1 MGHTSEAVQ
10 AVRDMV
16 KYQATMGQTGSPV
29 HMSVGPAGSM
39 DKLGPPGRGPAA
51 TVESTERGRG
61 KTGSKS
67 TSLQVSIMPNS
78 SNNEPYRIDPAQRI
92 TRLPPYLFGRIN
104 ALKHTMRQQ
113 GADIIDLGMG
123 NPADP
128 APQIVIDKLCEAA
141 RDPRNH
147 RYSASKGITNLR
159 KEMAKKYA
167 RKWGVELD
175 PDTEVLA
182 CIGSKEGFSHLCLA
196 MLGTG
201 DTAIVPDPAFPIH
214 CYGVVL
220 AGANVITVPLGND
233 QKFLDTIAMV
243 CEHLF
248 PKPKLL
254 ILNYPHNPTAM
265 TVDPGFFEPVVD
277 LAKHFKFQVIH
288 DFAYGET
295 VFDGYQAPSFL
306 SAKGAKDVGV
316 EFTTMSKPYNM
327 AGFRIGFVAGN
338 KQMIDYLATI
348 KGYYDYG
355 IFQAVQIAGIIA
367 MRHCEKDIAAQN
379 LKYQSRRDVVCDGLQ
394 RIGWQV
400 EKPRASMFVWA
411 RVADEH
417 LNGKGT
423 IDYAMDLMEHAEVA
437 IAPGRAFG
445 ENGEG
450 YMRIALV
457 ENEQRLR
464 QAVRNISRYSQQRP
478 IRKAKAAR

>member
-1 MGHTSEAVQ
+1 MWNENENPEYKIQPAV
-10 AVRDMV
+10 
-16 KYQATMGQTGSPV
+16 
-29 HMSVGPAGSM
+29 
-39 DKLGPPGRGPAA
+39 
-51 TVESTERGRG
+51 
-61 KTGSKS
+61 
-67 TSLQVSIMPNS
+67 
-78 SNNEPYRIDPAQRI
+78 RI
-92 TRLPPYLFGRIN
+92 TRLPPYLFGRLN
-104 ALKHTMRQQ
+104 ALKLAKRRQ

-123 NPADP
+123 NPSDP
-128 APQIVIDKLCEAA
+128 APDIVIEKLCEAA

-159 KEMAKKYA
+159 KEIAKKYA
-167 RKWGVELD
+167 NKWNVELD
-175 PDTEVLA
+175 WESEVLA

-196 MLGTG
+196 MLGPG

-214 CYGVVL
+214 NYGVVL
-220 AGANVITVPLGND
+220 AGANVISVPLGND
-233 QKFLDTIAMV
+233 QKFVDTVAMV

-265 TVDPGFFEPVVD
+265 TVEEGFFDAVVD
-277 LAKHFKFQVIH
+277 LAKRFEFTVIH

-295 VFDGYQAPSFL
+295 AFDGYKPPSFL

-327 AGFRIGFVAGN
+327 AGFRVGFVAGN
-338 KQMIDYLATI
+338 PQMIDYLATI

-355 IFQAVQIAGIIA
+355 IFQAIQIAGIIA
-367 MRHCEKDIAAQN
+367 MRHCQETIVAQN
-379 LKYQSRRDVVCDGLQ
+379 EKYQTRRDVVCDALE

-400 EKPRASMFVWA
+400 DRPRASMFVWA
-411 RVADEH
+411 RVPEEH
-417 LNGKGT
+417 LAGKGT

-437 IAPGRAFG
+437 ISPGAAFG

-464 QAVRNISRYSQQRP
+464 QAIRNISRFIQEKP
-478 IRKAKAAR
+478 IRKAKAGK

>member
-1 MGHTSEAVQ
+1 VDGTLTTLRVL
-10 AVRDMV
+10 
-16 KYQATMGQTGSPV
+16 
-29 HMSVGPAGSM
+29 SM
-39 DKLGPPGRGPAA
+39 K
-51 TVESTERGRG
+51 
-61 KTGSKS
+61 KS
-67 TSLQVSIMPNS
+67 G
-78 SNNEPYRIDPAQRI
+78 NNEEYKIKPAERI
-92 TRLPPYLFGRIN
+92 TRLPPYLFARIN
-104 ALKHTMRQQ
+104 ALKHAKRQE

-123 NPADP
+123 NPMDGAP
-128 APQIVIDKLCEAA
+128 ATVIDKLCDAA

-147 RYSASKGITNLR
+147 RYSASKGIRNLR
-159 KEMAKKYA
+159 AEMAKKYA

-196 MLGTG
+196 MLGPG
-201 DTAIVPDPAFPIH
+201 DTAIVPDPAYPIH

-295 VFDGYQAPSFL
+295 LFDGYKAPSFL
-306 SAKGAKDVGV
+306 ATKGAKNVGV
-316 EFTTMSKPYNM
+316 EMTTMSKPYNM
-327 AGFRIGFVAGN
+327 AGFRVGFMAGN

-355 IFQAVQIAGIIA
+355 MFQAIQVAGIIA
-367 MRHCEKDIAAQN
+367 MRHCEADIVAQN
-379 LKYQSRRDVVCDGLQ
+379 LKYQSRRDVLCDGLQ

-411 RVADEH
+411 RVPDEH

-423 IDYAMDLMEHAEVA
+423 IDYAMDLIEHAEVA

-464 QAVRNISRYSQQRP
+464 QAVRNISRYLQQRP
-478 IRKAKAAR
+478 IRKAKAIK